1 MCKSAIL
8 FSKRDYSLGEALRY
22 VCRDQKINLTYCLTF
37 PEVIHNVVNSNP
49 EILFYDTESIE
60 FNFKLYDEF
69 VRSNF
74 FFIPKIVLLAVNPTA
89 YELNDPN
96 IIVVNKRNFSND
108 VVNILNSVKEKQGK
122 VLSSEKAEEI
132 RNKTT
137 KILSEL
143 GITTKYL
150 GYEYIRELVLNVVE
164 DKRVLQSFNKKL
176 YPKLAM
182 RYNTQVNN
190 IERNIRNAITV
201 ASQRI
206 KNKIL
211 FDEISGRGLLSN
223 AGPVPSNKQF
233 ITWLVDKVGW
243 VIKQFKIV
251 TVCNNFF
258 LPF

>member
-22 VCRDQKINLTYCLTF
+22 VCREQKINLIYCLTF
-37 PEVIHNVVNSNP
+37 PEVIHYVVTSNP
-49 EILFYDTESIE
+49 EVLFYDAESID
-60 FNFKLYDEF
+60 FNFEVYDDF
-69 VRSNF
+69 VRSNL
-74 FFIPKIVLLAVNPTA
+74 FFIPKIVLLTLNPSS

-108 VVNILNSVKEKQGK
+108 VVNVLNNVKEKQGK
-122 VLSSEKAEEI
+122 ILTLEKAEEI
-132 RNKTT
+132 RCKTT
-137 KILSEL
+137 RILSEL

-150 GYEYIRELVLNVVE
+150 GYEYIRELVLSVIE
-164 DKRVLQSFNKKL
+164 DKRVMQSFNKKL
-176 YPKLAM
+176 YPKLAV

-223 AGPVPSNKQF
+223 AGPIPSNKQF
-233 ITWLVDKVGW
+233 ITWLVDKV
-243 VIKQFKIV
+243 
-251 TVCNNFF
+251 C
-258 LPF
+258 